1 MGLYNEL
8 HRDFALRTRANLEH
22 IDAAWAAQEE
32 AGEDRTVFNVT
43 QLINSCL
50 GMVVFIKEGR
60 YLPAGSIQ
68 DLSDGINIET
78 FQDDENS
85 NRTLRQFIRRFRNA
99 ISHCNIEAYGT
110 GDDIEGFELW
120 DQPYREPI
128 NWRIRMGTE
137 SIRALAEALV
147 NHVLENAPQG

>member
-22 IDAAWAAQEE
+22 IDAAWAAQEK
-32 AGEDRTVFNVT
+32 AGNERTVFNVT

-50 GMVVFIKEGR
+50 GMVVFIKESQ

-68 DLSDGINIET
+68 DFCPEIDFET
-78 FQDDENS
+78 LQDERNS
-85 NRTLRQFIRRFRNA
+85 NDSLQQFIRRFRNA
-99 ISHCNIEAYGT
+99 ISHCHIEAYGNA
-110 GDDIEGFELW
+110 GDIVGFRLW
-120 DQPYREPI
+120 DGPPNGEI
-128 NWRIRMGTE
+128 NWKIEMGTD
-137 SIRALAEALV
+137 SIRALADALV